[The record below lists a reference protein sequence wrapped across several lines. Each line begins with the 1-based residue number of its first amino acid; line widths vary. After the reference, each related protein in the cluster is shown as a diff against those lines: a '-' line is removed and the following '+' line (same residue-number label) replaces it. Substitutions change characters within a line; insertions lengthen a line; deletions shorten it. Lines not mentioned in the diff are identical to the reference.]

1 MLRFIVVVMAS
12 LFLSSCATDHTYMSD
27 LFSPGLQK
35 AMDASKK
42 GNPEQGVVL
51 MKAEAE
57 RGNGIAQSMMARV
70 YGSLA
75 EKNGPDKGSNLVEAY
90 KWIEL
95 ACNKG
100 VLYDKMP
107 TDKADDIAYRD
118 QLAKWMTSEQLSAG
132 KKLAAEWQPKGP

>member
-1 MLRFIVVVMAS
+1 MLRFLVVVISS
-12 LFLSSCATDHTYMSD
+12 LLLVACATDHTYMSD

-42 GNPEQGVVL
+42 GNPMQGAVL

-75 EKNGPDKGSNLVEAY
+75 EKDGPEKGNDLVEAY

-118 QLAKWMTSEQLSAG
+118 QLAKQMTSEQLAAAR
-132 KKLAAEWQPKGP
+132 KLAAEWQPKGP

>member
-1 MLRFIVVVMAS
+1 MLRFIVVLAC
-12 LFLSSCATDHTYMSD
+12 LFLVSCATDHTYMKD

-35 AMDASKK
+35 AMETSKK
-42 GNPEQGVVL
+42 GNPMQGAVL
-51 MKAEAE
+51 MKDEAE

-70 YGSLA
+70 YGNLA
-75 EKNGPDKGSNLVEAY
+75 ENDGPEKGNDLVEAY

-95 ACNKG
+95 SCNKG

-107 TDKADDIAYRD
+107 TDQADDIAYRD
-118 QLAKWMTSEQLSAG
+118 QLAKKMTSEQIAAA

>member
-1 MLRFIVVVMAS
+1 MLRFIVAVMTS

-42 GNPEQGVVL
+42 GNSLQGAVL

-75 EKNGPDKGSNLVEAY
+75 EKDGPEKGNDLVEAY

-107 TDKADDIAYRD
+107 GDKADDIAYRD
-118 QLAKWMTSEQLSAG
+118 QLATKMTTEQVAAA